1 MDEYSEEELAVVK
14 LQAFYRGERGREKA
28 DRIRRNSLVEAD
40 ILEELTEY
48 VIEHRMNR
56 LAPVKL
62 MDTFSE
68 EELRAAAI
76 MLEKKLYKAYEP
88 IITQGEEGTDL
99 FILESGS
106 AMVQVK
112 VNNIDSHTSKGE
124 KTSESKDNSEALEGS
139 DGEG

>member
-1 MDEYSEEELAVVK
+1 M
-14 LQAFYRGERGREKA
+14 
-28 DRIRRNSLVEAD
+28 
-40 ILEELTEY
+40 
-48 VIEHRMNR
+48 
-56 LAPVKL
+56 
-62 MDTFSE
+62 
-68 EELRAAAI
+68 
-76 MLEKKLYKAYEP
+76 EKKLYKAYEP

-139 DGEG
+139 DGEGSEGVSVAGVSVAGSPRSLLLSGNPNGS